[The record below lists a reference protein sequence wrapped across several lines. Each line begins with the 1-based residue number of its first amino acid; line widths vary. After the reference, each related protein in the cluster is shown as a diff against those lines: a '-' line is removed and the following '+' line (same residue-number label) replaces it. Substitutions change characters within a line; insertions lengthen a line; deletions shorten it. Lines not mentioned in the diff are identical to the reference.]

1 MKISELQDYIKE
13 LHFKDYLDVD
23 VLIMRLI
30 YDDKI
35 KSFMPLLSAYI
46 QKQEK
51 DKEYTKC
58 ELIESASLLHL
69 RRLGIDMPNQDNRE
83 YHVINKHSSLS
94 CKDDLSDDYD
104 YDREEANFR
113 KTYNIERR

>member
-1 MKISELQDYIKE
+1 MKISELQDYIKAQR
-13 LHFKDYLDVD
+13 LTTCDDIDTLF
-23 VLIMRLI
+23 IRLI

-69 RRLGIDMPNQDNRE
+69 RRLGVDIPNQDNRE
-83 YHVINKHSSLS
+83 CHVINKHSSMS
-94 CKDDLSDDYD
+94 CKEDLTDDYD
-104 YDREEANFR
+104 YDKEEFNFK
-113 KTYNIERR
+113 KTYNIK